1 VTQSVKDLVGLRLCL
16 CELVNNRMEVNTDL
30 IVYIERDVSFYYD
43 DEFNEN
49 IDGFKTSKY
58 LEE

>member
-1 VTQSVKDLVGLRLCL
+1 MTQSAKDLVGLRLCL
-16 CELVNNRMEVNTDL
+16 CELVNNRMEGNTDL